1 MSGQS
6 QILVAFSPVR
16 EPPSPLEYRTWRVTV
31 LVWTLFGGRI
41 EPGILGHP
49 VSSRVPI
56 PTELAR
62 LLFPVKYGRAVKLTV
77 LFLSSVLLLEL

>member
-1 MSGQS
+1 MSGHS
-6 QILVAFSPVR
+6 QTLVAFSPVR
-16 EPPSPLEYRTWRVTV
+16 EPPAPLEYGAWLVAL
-31 LVWTLFGGRI
+31 LVWTLFRGRI
-41 EPGILGHP
+41 EPEILGRP

-62 LLFPVKYGRAVKLTV
+62 LLFRVKYGRAVKLTV